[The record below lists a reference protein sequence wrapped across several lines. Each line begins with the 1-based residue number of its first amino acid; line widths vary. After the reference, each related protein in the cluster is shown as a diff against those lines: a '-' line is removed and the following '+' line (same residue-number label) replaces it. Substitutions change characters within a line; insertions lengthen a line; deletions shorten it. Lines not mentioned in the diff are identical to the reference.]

1 MTVVSSKIHLL
12 KVINC
17 FWSAVILIDFSRIDQ
32 IFLNIL
38 KKLFMP
44 NTSWQPF
51 LVNFLFINYLLYE
64 MHSNLFLNHAAF
76 PN

>member
-12 KVINC
+12 KVNC

-38 KKLFMP
+38 KKLFMS
-44 NTSWQPF
+44 NTS
-51 LVNFLFINYLLYE
+51 
-64 MHSNLFLNHAAF
+64 
-76 PN
+76 